1 MASFQGINVKVISDG
16 VTLTCYDDP
25 DETTIRKSGEVR
37 KYIEAVTDAK
47 FMVAFQLTEGFDMG
61 HCDEDAADVGTS
73 RELLKDLG
81 SIKLCVQRVMRRER
95 PVPYDYKDC
104 KKARDTIES
113 VPENLLKG
121 QAISNKV
128 K

>member
-61 HCDEDAADVGTS
+61 HCDGIHVSFVFDGHRVTYTFVS
-73 RELLKDLG
+73 REVFAVYG
-81 SIKLCVQRVMRRER
+81 NRCVWGHHASRQFCAASRTWRNAAWSFGKLNIR
-95 PVPYDYKDC
+95 
-104 KKARDTIES
+104 
-113 VPENLLKG
+113 
-121 QAISNKV
+121 
-128 K
+128 